1 MSTKP
6 THSLQGLRD
15 RRRRADDWINRAS
28 WTAIATA
35 VLGGLGVLVA
45 ITVDP
50 GSLEEGLALFPT
62 LVAQG
67 LVGYQLREH
76 RMWPAWGLMASY
88 LASLAVTTFVYGIW
102 SGIVLKVLIGYV
114 YVRGFI
120 ATVYYKDLTEQIT
133 AATRDA
139 A

>member
-1 MSTKP
+1 MSTEP
-6 THSLQGLRD
+6 ALSLQGLRD
-15 RRRRADDWINRAS
+15 RRRRAEDWINRAG

-45 ITVDP
+45 MLADP
-50 GSLEEGLALFPT
+50 ETLEGGLALFPT

-88 LASLAVTTFVYGIW
+88 LASFAVTTFVYGMW
-102 SGIVLKVLIGYV
+102 SGVLLKVIIGYV

-120 ATVYYKDLTEQIT
+120 AAVDYKDLTEQIA
-133 AATRDA
+133 AATHDA